1 MSKEQVNRT
10 VWLTIRLTPAEYR
23 SMNKLLQNT
32 MCRSLSEYGRNVL
45 LEKQIV
51 VTHRDKSMDEILEEL
66 ILLRKEL
73 NFIGNN
79 FNQVVRKLNSISGS
93 PDAEHWE
100 AVLTDLRDEIQP
112 LIGGI
117 KDRLDSYSEI
127 WSQKLS
133 AEKA

>member
-1 MSKEQVNRT
+1 MSKEKGNRT
-10 VWLTIRLTPAEYR
+10 AWLTIRLTPEEYK

-45 LEKQIV
+45 LEKEIV
-51 VTHRDKSMDEILEEL
+51 VTHRDKSMDDILEEL
-66 ILLRKEL
+66 ILVRKEL

-100 AVLTDLRDEIQP
+100 AVLTELRDEIQP
-112 LIGGI
+112 FIGGI
-117 KDRLDSYSEI
+117 KDRLDTYSEL

-133 AEKA
+133 AGKA

>member
-1 MSKEQVNRT
+1 MSKEQGNRT
-10 VWLTIRLTPAEYR
+10 VWLTIRLTPAEYK

-45 LEKQIV
+45 LEKQII

-112 LIGGI
+112 IIGGI
-117 KDRLDSYSEI
+117 KDRLDTYSEI
-127 WSQKLS
+127 WSQKLL
-133 AEKA
+133 AGKA

>member
-1 MSKEQVNRT
+1 MSKEQGNRT
-10 VWLTIRLTPAEYR
+10 VWLTIRLTPAEYK

-32 MCRSLSEYGRNVL
+32 MFRSLSEYGRNVL

-100 AVLTDLRDEIQP
+100 AVLTEIRDRLQP
-112 LIGGI
+112 VIGGI
-117 KDRLDSYSEI
+117 KDRLDNYSEI
-127 WSQKLS
+127 WSQKLL
-133 AEKA
+133 AGKA